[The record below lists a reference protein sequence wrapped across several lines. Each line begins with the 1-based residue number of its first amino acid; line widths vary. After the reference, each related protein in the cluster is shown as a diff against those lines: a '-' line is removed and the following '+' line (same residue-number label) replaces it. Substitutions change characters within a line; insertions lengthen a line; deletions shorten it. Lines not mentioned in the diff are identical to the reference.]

1 MKPEEYLVESK
12 KLENEQVIIKKGV
25 KSKMNVSEQLQQFYT
40 EIQYLVAVKYRT
52 TLLDSIDAEKEYYNS
67 IISDINELG
76 ERLSTY
82 SIEDKKLNDNENE
95 AFLQWLK
102 IQLIGEIENCRKN
115 IMKSYS
121 RFLKSTYSTVVPNKK
136 AKKENIREKEDVS
149 EE

>member
-1 MKPEEYLVESK
+1 MLK
-12 KLENEQVIIKKGV
+12 KN
-25 KSKMNVSEQLQQFYT
+25 
-40 EIQYLVAVKYRT
+40 T

-121 RFLKSTYSTVVPNKK
+121 KFLKSTYSTVVPNKK
-136 AKKENIREKEDVS
+136 NKKEKQEDITDN
-149 EE
+149 ENMKQEQ

>member
-1 MKPEEYLVESK
+1 
-12 KLENEQVIIKKGV
+12 
-25 KSKMNVSEQLQQFYT
+25 MNVSEQLQQFYT
-40 EIQYLVAVKYRT
+40 ELQYLVAVKYRT

-121 RFLKSTYSTVVPNKK
+121 KFLKSTYSTVVPNKK
-136 AKKENIREKEDVS
+136 NKKEKQEDITDN
-149 EE
+149 ENMKQEQ

>member
-1 MKPEEYLVESK
+1 
-12 KLENEQVIIKKGV
+12 
-25 KSKMNVSEQLQQFYT
+25 MNVSEQLQQFYT
-40 EIQYLVAVKYRT
+40 ELQYLVAVKYRT

-121 RFLKSTYSTVVPNKK
+121 KFLKSTYSTVVSNKK
-136 AKKENIREKEDVS
+136 NKKEKQEDITDN
-149 EE
+149 ENMKQEQ